1 MNEQTDSQLLKA
13 YLENRSEPVFAE
25 LVRRYTD
32 LVYSAALRMVCDPH
46 LAQDVTQST
55 FVALAKQAAEI
66 KERPALCGWLHQ
78 TARNIAAQTV
88 RTDVRRRAREEE
100 SATMNEPPANDHNRE
115 IAWEEIAPH
124 LDSALGELGE
134 ADREALMLR
143 YFQNKPF
150 HAIGFVLG
158 VSDDAAQKRVT
169 RALERLRESFVKRG
183 VTISAGGLAV
193 VISANAVQA
202 APTGLAASISV
213 VSLAQTA
220 VSTTVVAA
228 SKTIA
233 MTTIQKTLVTA
244 TVAVLAG
251 AGLYQTRQA
260 AQLRVQAQTLRQQ
273 QAAWSNQFQN
283 LQRERDEAS
292 RQLAAMRD
300 ENERLNRNPAE
311 LQRLRGEVAALR
323 QSVQERSTIE
333 TAARTWEERMVL
345 LRQRFDQ
352 MPDKRIPEMAFL
364 TDKDWAAAT
373 RDADLTTA
381 DGTRQAMKD
390 LRSSAKGNFLNAMRG
405 AFRKYAAA
413 ANGGSL
419 PDSTAEFARLLNE
432 NSALLPTE
440 LAQLKPYFDAR
451 VDDAML
457 QRYVFRLS
465 KQHDN
470 LSDIL
475 VKETAP
481 PVDPEYDTHHEIGL
495 ESGGVGNVNLIRDAV
510 SAAVQSYLRAN
521 NGSAPNGPADI
532 APYLKEPLDT
542 ALVQKYMG
550 GLATNT
556 VRPTS
561 PAGPTQPVLRG
572 VIDRGVH

>member
-13 YLENRSEPVFAE
+13 YVESRSEPVFAE

-46 LAQDVTQST
+46 LAQDVTQNT
-55 FVALAKQAAEI
+55 FVALAKQAAQI
-66 KERPALCGWLHQ
+66 KDRPALCAWLHQ

-100 SATMNEPPANDHNRE
+100 AATMNEPLANDPE
-115 IAWEEIAPH
+115 IAWKEIAPH
-124 LDSALGELGE
+124 LDVALAELGE

-150 HAIGFVLG
+150 HTIGFVLG
-158 VSDDAAQKRVT
+158 VSDDAAQKCVT
-169 RALERLRESFVKRG
+169 RAVERLRELFAKRG
-183 VTISAGGLAV
+183 VTVSEGGLAV

-202 APTGLAASISV
+202 APAGLAASLSAISV
-213 VSLAQTA
+213 AQTA

-233 MTTIQKTLVTA
+233 MTTVQKTLVTA

-251 AGLYQTRQA
+251 AGFYENRQA
-260 AQLRVQAQTLRQQ
+260 AQLRVQVQTLRQQ
-273 QAAWSNQFQN
+273 QAASSNQLQN
-283 LQRERDEAS
+283 VQSERDEAA

-300 ENERLNRNPAE
+300 ENDRLNRSPAE
-311 LQRLRGEVAALR
+311 LQRLRGEVASLR
-323 QSVQERSTIE
+323 QSAQERSTLE
-333 TAARTWEERMVL
+333 SAARTWEERIAL

-364 TDKDWAAAT
+364 KDKDWAAAT
-373 RDADLTTA
+373 RNANMETA
-381 DGTRQAMKD
+381 DGVREAMKD
-390 LRSSAKGNFLNAMRG
+390 LRSAAKENFLNAMRA

-419 PDSTAEFARLLNE
+419 PDSTAEFARLINE
-432 NSALLPTE
+432 NSALMPTE
-440 LAQLKPYFDAR
+440 LAQLRPFFDVP

-457 QRYVFRLS
+457 QRYVYLPS

-481 PVDPEYDTHHEIGL
+481 PVDPEYDSHHEIGL
-495 ESGGVGNVNLIRDAV
+495 NSGGVGNVNEIRDAV
-510 SAAVQSYLRAN
+510 SAAIQSYAQAN
-521 NGSAPNGPADI
+521 NGSLPGGPADI
-532 APYLKEPLDT
+532 TPYLKEPLDA

-550 GLATNT
+550 NSAANQ
-556 VRPTS
+556 VRLS
-561 PAGPTQPVLRG
+561 PNGPTKPVLRG
-572 VIDRGVH
+572 VIDRGAR

>member
-13 YLENRSEPVFAE
+13 FVESRSEPVFAE

-46 LAQDVTQST
+46 LAQDVTQNT
-55 FVALAKQAAEI
+55 FVALARQAGQI
-66 KERPALCGWLHQ
+66 NDRPALCGWLHQ

-100 SATMNEPPANDHNRE
+100 SATMNEPLASDNSPE

-124 LDSALGELGE
+124 LDAALEELGE

-169 RALERLRESFVKRG
+169 RAVERLRELFVKRG
-183 VTISAGGLAV
+183 VTVSAGGLAV

-202 APTGLAASISV
+202 APAGMAAGISA
-213 VSLAQTA
+213 VSVAQTT

-228 SKTIA
+228 SKAIA
-233 MTTIQKTLVTA
+233 MTTLQKTLVTA
-244 TVAVLAG
+244 TIAVLAG
-251 AGLYQTRQA
+251 ASLYETRRA
-260 AQLRVQAQTLRQQ
+260 AQLSDQVQTLQQ
-273 QAAWSNQFQN
+273 QQTASSAQFQN
-283 LQRERDEAS
+283 LQRERDETS

-311 LQRLRGEVAALR
+311 LQRLRGEVASLR
-323 QSVQERSTIE
+323 QSAQERSAIE
-333 TAARTWEERMVL
+333 TAARTWEQRIVL
-345 LRQRFDQ
+345 LRQRFDE

-373 RDADLTTA
+373 RNADMETA
-381 DGTRQAMKD
+381 EGARQAMSD
-390 LRSSAKGNFLNAMRG
+390 LRSAAKGNFLNAMRA
-405 AFRKYAAA
+405 AFRKYASA

-419 PDSTAEFARLLNE
+419 PDGTAEFAQLINS
-432 NSALLPTE
+432 NSALLPTD
-440 LAQLKPYFDAR
+440 LAQLKPYFDSPLDEAI
-451 VDDAML
+451 L
-457 QRYVFRLS
+457 QRYQFLPPA

-470 LSDIL
+470 LSDIW
-475 VKETAP
+475 VKESAP
-481 PVDPEYDTHHEIGL
+481 PVDQEYDTRHEIGL
-495 ESGGVGNVNLIRDAV
+495 NSGGVGNINLVREAV
-510 SAAVQSYLRAN
+510 SAAIQSFSQAN
-521 NGSAPNGPADI
+521 NGRLPSGPADI
-532 APYLKEPLDT
+532 APYLKEPLDP
-542 ALVQKYMG
+542 ALMRKYMG
-550 GLATNT
+550 NLATNT
-556 VRPTS
+556 AR
-561 PAGPTQPVLRG
+561 
-572 VIDRGVH
+572 